1 MKSMGGSKITHP
13 VSPGLCP
20 GILMAGPGLCPGI
33 LMAGPGQSP
42 GLRGNHN
49 TGRHKIYMGF
59 V

>member
-20 GILMAGPGLCPGI
+20 GILMAGPG
-33 LMAGPGQSP
+33 QSP

-49 TGRHKIYMGF
+49 PGRHKIFMGF